1 MAIDLVTFS
10 LANRQFSINSLNL
23 GPQSTNGMAILA
35 VKGKYDSKLFRNQRE
50 DGSYIV
56 DGRIRLPV
64 TVNVDM
70 IVQTKSAA
78 DIINRMI
85 LDRSTLYTVKTRGLI
100 FNNLSLQNQQI
111 IQNADNI
118 SSQPVTLTFKEIIS
132 QEEEIIQTIQ
142 DADSTTIERGIAYLK
157 ETKDTV
163 VDLFNEAKKKIT
175 GLF

>member
-23 GPQSTNGMAILA
+23 GSISTNGMAILA
-35 VKGKYDSKLFRNQRE
+35 VKVKYDSKLFRNQRE

-56 DGRIRLPV
+56 DGRIKLPN
-64 TVNVDM
+64 TINVD
-70 IVQTKSAA
+70 IVVQTKSAA

-85 LDRSTLYTVKTRGLI
+85 LDRTTLYTVKTRGLI
-100 FNNLSLQNQQI
+100 FNNLTLQNQQI

-118 SSQPVTLTFKEIIS
+118 SSQPVTLTFKQILS
-132 QEEEIIQTIQ
+132 QEQEIIQTIQ

-157 ETKDTV
+157 ETKETV
-163 VDLFNEAKKKIT
+163 SDLFDKAKKSIS

>member
-23 GPQSTNGMAILA
+23 GPLSTNGMAIIA

-56 DGRIRLPV
+56 DGRVKVPTTI
-64 TVNVDM
+64 NVDM

-85 LDRSTLYTVKTRGLI
+85 LDRSTLYTLKTRGLI
-100 FNNLSLQNQQI
+100 FNNFALQNQQL
-111 IQNADNI
+111 IQNAENI
-118 SSQPVTLTFKEIIS
+118 SAQPVTLTFKQIML
-132 QEEEIIQTIQ
+132 QEEEIIQTVQ

-163 VDLFNEAKKKIT
+163 TDLFNKAKDAIT